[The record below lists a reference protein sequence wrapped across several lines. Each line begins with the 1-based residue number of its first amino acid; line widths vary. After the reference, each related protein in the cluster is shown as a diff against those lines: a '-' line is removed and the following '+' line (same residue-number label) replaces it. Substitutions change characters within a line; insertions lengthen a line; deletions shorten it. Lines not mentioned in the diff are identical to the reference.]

1 MEIEDME
8 KNYPIGCKVKH
19 PIGLEGIVTRYSN
32 LLVHYQVTE
41 DTRKNYDSKYIGDE
55 RNSNPDF
62 GFLTVIE
69 NSPDTKGSK
78 PAIDYSAITRS
89 VY

>member
-1 MEIEDME
+1 MTLEEMKE
-8 KNYPIGCKVKH
+8 KFPIGCKVKH
-19 PIGLEGIVTRYSN
+19 TIGLEGIVTGYAGI
-32 LLVHYQVTE
+32 LVYFNVTE

-89 VY
+89 VC